1 MDRPNITAVVLAGGR
16 GRRMGGLDKG
26 LIDLAGKPMIE
37 HILTAIAPQCETI
50 IINAN
55 RHIERYAEYGYPVL
69 KDELDDFQ
77 GPLAGFATGLKH
89 ATTPL
94 VLTLPCDA
102 PFVPDDLVQRMV
114 VALQQAESDIAV
126 AHDGNRLQ
134 PVYAL
139 IKTRL
144 AANLKEFLAKGGRK
158 IDRWYA
164 LNNTTQVNFSDVRKM
179 FDNINTPDQQQTMEH
194 IQ

>member
-1 MDRPNITAVVLAGGR
+1 MDMPNITAVILAGGR

-77 GPLAGFATGLKH
+77 GPLAGFATALEH

-102 PFVPDDLVQRMV
+102 PFVPNDLVQRM
-114 VALQQAESDIAV
+114 ALAMQQAESDITV
-126 AHDGNRLQ
+126 THDGDRLQ

-139 IKTRL
+139 IKTSL
-144 AANLKEFLAKGGRK
+144 TTNLKEFLAKGERK

-179 FDNINTPDQQQTMEH
+179 FDNINTPEQQQTMKH